1 MTNKIKLLK
10 GLDTLL
16 GPIAVRIVKLLFS
29 PRQTVSEVPESIL
42 ILRPGGIGD
51 AVLLIPAIHSIKT
64 AFPQAGIDILAEKRN
79 SEVFSL
85 CPAINKLLLYDRPKE
100 LFQAIRGRYDA
111 VIDTEQWY
119 RLSAVM
125 AYLTGAPIRIGFST
139 NKRRDLFNSKVS
151 YSQDEHEIDSFLNL
165 ASQLTK
171 KEAYKRSVPFISLHP
186 AATDYV
192 NSLLKHFSGLKIIA
206 LFPGGSTEEKR
217 WEAEKFYELSFK
229 LNKEGY
235 AIVVVGSRDDLSS
248 GAIITDGIP
257 ESLNLCGKLS
267 LTESAAVLK
276 EASLLITGDSGIMH
290 LAFGLGSKTVSL
302 FGPGNYRKWA
312 PPGDKHRMVSKNVSC
327 SPCSRFGH
335 TPGCRRGRECMKLIT
350 VDEVFQQAMQLLKE

>member
-10 GLDTLL
+10 GLDSLL
-16 GPIAVRIVKLLFS
+16 GPIAVLIVKRLFS
-29 PRQTVSEVPESIL
+29 PRQTVSEAPESIL
-42 ILRPGGIGD
+42 IIRPGGIGD
-51 AVLLIPAIHSIKT
+51 AVLLIPAIQSINET
-64 AFPQAGIDILAEKRN
+64 FPQARIDILAEKRN

-85 CPAINKLLLYDRPKE
+85 CPAINKCFLYDKPKE
-100 LFQAIRGRYDA
+100 LLQAIRGRYDA

-125 AYLTGAPIRIGFST
+125 AYLTGAALRVGFTT
-139 NKRRDLFNSKVS
+139 NKRSDLFSNKVS
-151 YSQDEHEIDSFLNL
+151 YSQDEHEMDSFLNL

-171 KEAYKRSVPFISLHP
+171 KEVYKRSVPFISVHS

-192 NSLLKHFSGLKIIA
+192 NSLLKHFSGSKIVA

-217 WEAEKFYELSFK
+217 WQVEKFYELSCK
-229 LNKEGY
+229 LTREGY
-235 AIVVVGSRDDLSS
+235 AVVVVGSRDDLSS
-248 GAIITDGIP
+248 GEIITNGIP

-312 PPGDKHRMVSKNVSC
+312 PLGDNHRMVSKNVDC
-327 SPCSRFGH
+327 SPCTSFGH
-335 TPGCRRGRECMKLIT
+335 TPGCRRGRVCMKRIT